1 MLSSREKGIPLRG
14 DNPESAHDLTD
25 VLPAARI
32 RLTMRFKKLFTRRE
46 AESSLPLVRRIVADA
61 LETARKIRAL
71 DEGDPAVSRLQ
82 TELEEHMRE
91 LEEMGCYF
99 KDWNF
104 SVGLVDFP
112 AVIDGETV
120 FLCWRSDESTLDWYH
135 SVEEGYGGRKRLP
148 DPATSS

>member
-1 MLSSREKGIPLRG
+1 MAKGSIGLR
-14 DNPESAHDLTD
+14 ARARLT
-25 VLPAARI
+25 AARTVGRI
-32 RLTMRFKKLFTRRE
+32 CPTMRFKKLFTRRE

-61 LETARKIRAL
+61 LETARKIRSL
-71 DEGDPAVSRLQ
+71 NEEDPAVPRLQ

-112 AVIDGETV
+112 AEIDGETV

-135 SVEEGYGGRKRLP
+135 GVEEGYGGRRRLP
-148 DPATSS
+148 DHAPSA